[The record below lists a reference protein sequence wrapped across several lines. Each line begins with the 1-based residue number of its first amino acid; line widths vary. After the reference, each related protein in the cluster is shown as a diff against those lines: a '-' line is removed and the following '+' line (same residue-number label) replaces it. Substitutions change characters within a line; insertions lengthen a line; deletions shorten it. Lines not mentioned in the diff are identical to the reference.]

1 MVGDRRN
8 MPLRSPTGDDHVVG
22 DQRLAKKVDGGGIN
36 CLIFVKRFEDQLQRL
51 LVVGLCRPAGA
62 RYVRTSNRRLVTLG
76 I

>member
-1 MVGDRRN
+1 MIGDCRN
-8 MPLRSPTGDDHVVG
+8 MSLRSPAGDDHVVG
-22 DQRLAKKVDGGGIN
+22 NQRLAMKVDGGGIN

-62 RYVRTSNRRLVTLG
+62 RYVRTSNKRLVALG

>member
-1 MVGDRRN
+1 MFGDGRN
-8 MPLRSPTGDDHVVG
+8 MPLRTPARDDHIVG
-22 DQRLAKKVDGGGIN
+22 DQRLAVQVDGGGVN

-62 RYVRTSNRRLVTLG
+62 RYLRTSNRRLATSS